1 MVCLE
6 LKRHDNSNVHI
17 FFVNIFHNIKRLG
30 RKMII
35 AKFLCCHLHRNAD
48 QKKNVIWMC
57 RKNEDYKIRKGFWLT
72 FSVTWLSL
80 TSIADIGR
88 QNIPLF
94 WMRQPCSFFG
104 QSFPSQNQSKTSFYR
119 LFIFHGQTPWLFMS
133 FLHMRTIVEGGAN
146 NIYNK

>member
-1 MVCLE
+1 MFVT
-6 LKRHDNSNVHI
+6 LKD
-17 FFVNIFHNIKRLG
+17 NIKRLG

-48 QKKNVIWMC
+48 KKNVFWMC
-57 RKNEDYKIRKGFWLT
+57 RKNEDYKIRNGFCLT

-88 QNIPLF
+88 QDIPLV
-94 WMRQPCSFFG
+94 WMRPPYSFFG
-104 QSFPSQNQSKTSFYR
+104 QSFSSQNQSKTSVYR
-119 LFIFHGQTPWLFMS
+119 LFIFRGQTPWFCMS
-133 FLHMRTIVEGGAN
+133 FLRMRTIVEVGAN